1 MKGDKKLGIKLTGT
15 MLNFLPLIVA
25 VAVQPFIEIENPVG
39 IWLIL
44 TFLYGAVLRS
54 FYEAVKKRKY
64 DSKIKKKRKHK
75 K

>member
-1 MKGDKKLGIKLTGT
+1 
-15 MLNFLPLIVA
+15 MLNFLPLIMAIV
-25 VAVQPFIEIENPVG
+25 VQPFIEIENPAG

-64 DSKIKKKRKHK
+64 KNN
-75 K
+75 